1 MYSSKLELAD
11 ETLKNC
17 TFSKTVL
24 MLLVI
29 LGHATA
35 SWGQGGWFIPP
46 AFSSVLCRNV
56 TAWLGGV
63 HIYAFALISGYLFCY
78 KMTGGGYPEYLQ
90 FLKTK
95 AKRLLIPYLFGA
107 IIWVVPIT
115 QFFYHY
121 DLMTLV
127 NKYVLCINPSQLWF
141 LWMLF
146 WVFGISWPL
155 WRLLS
160 DQGFKGLLTAGI
172 LFCVGVL
179 GNMVLPNFFMI
190 WTGFQYVVFFYL
202 GIQIRLKHQN
212 GQKVY
217 IASVPWWLWTLLYTV
232 LFVMVEYNSFPETL
246 FFKCMNLGLSTLEH
260 LVGAVMA
267 FVVLDK
273 FAGRVR
279 WRNSVWFMS
288 LVACSLGMYLFHQ
301 QIVYV
306 TVWLFNGRLVPFIHA
321 VLNFVVASLLS
332 WGLTALLLKFP
343 VSAFLIGSK
352 FKKGKD

>member
-1 MYSSKLELAD
+1 
-11 ETLKNC
+11 
-17 TFSKTVL
+17 
-24 MLLVI
+24 
-29 LGHATA
+29 
-35 SWGQGGWFIPP
+35 
-46 AFSSVLCRNV
+46 
-56 TAWLGGV
+56 
-63 HIYAFALISGYLFCY
+63 
-78 KMTGGGYPEYLQ
+78 
-90 FLKTK
+90 
-95 AKRLLIPYLFGA
+95 
-107 IIWVVPIT
+107 
-115 QFFYHY
+115 
-121 DLMTLV
+121 MTLV
-127 NKYVLCINPSQLWF
+127 NKYVLCISPSQLWF

-146 WVFGISWPL
+146 WVFEISWPL

-160 DQGFKGLLTAGI
+160 NQGFKGLLTAGI

-179 GNMVLPNFFMI
+179 GSMVLPNFFMI
-190 WTGFQYVVFFYL
+190 WTGCQYVIFFYL

-212 GQKVY
+212 GYKVY
-217 IASVPWWLWTLLYTV
+217 ISSVPWWMWGLIYTV
-232 LFVMVEYNSFPETL
+232 LFVMVEYNSFPETP
-246 FFKCMNLGLSTLEH
+246 FFKCMNLGLLTLEH

-267 FVVLDK
+267 FVVLGK

-306 TVWLFNGRLVPFIHA
+306 TLWLFNGRFVPFIHA

-343 VSAFLIGSK
+343 VSAFLVGSK